1 MQIQNSFDVPLPPEE
16 AWKVLLDISR
26 IAPCLPGAQLTE
38 IVDDKTYRGKVGLRL
53 GPVALAFN
61 GVAIFEEVDE
71 ISHRARVRAQGS
83 DAKGRGGASAI
94 VSFRLSPTAGGTQV
108 SVDTDLTL
116 SGSIAQ
122 YGRASGIIHQVATE
136 LVSQFSHALKSKIE
150 ISGAEVS
157 TETPLPLHS
166 DSPKSISGFSL
177 IGRVLWQIIAR
188 AFRRGG
194 ATN

>member
-157 TETPLPLHS
+157 TETTLPLHS

-188 AFRRGG
+188 VFRRGG